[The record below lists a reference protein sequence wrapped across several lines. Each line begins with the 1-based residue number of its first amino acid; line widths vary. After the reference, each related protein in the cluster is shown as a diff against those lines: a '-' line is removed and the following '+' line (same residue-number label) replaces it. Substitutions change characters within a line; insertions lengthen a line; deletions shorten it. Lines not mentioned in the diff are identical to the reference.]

1 MDIIKALE
9 GAKTKDELEDLG
21 IEHLGV
27 DIDKRKSKEVM
38 RAELL
43 AEAESQAEAAGLSD
57 PKLPEEL
64 APEPQANPKGRMAR
78 NKTTGRIMP
87 WTAAM
92 AKYSHMEEV

>member
-43 AEAESQAEAAGLSD
+43 AEAEDQAGVEAPA
-57 PKLPEEL
+57 PTPEK
-64 APEPQANPKGRMAR
+64 PQVKPVGRMAR